1 MQNKTLVL
9 TSATV
14 SLKDFLFNKQ
24 INIENNQQ
32 QKIEAI
38 DQSVT
43 LTFEKK
49 NATIITPGKI
59 QWTWMKKHYLCVSSI
74 SLTLCYE

>member
-9 TSATV
+9 TSATA

-49 NATIITPGKI
+49 NATINTR
-59 QWTWMKKHYLCVSSI
+59 
-74 SLTLCYE
+74 